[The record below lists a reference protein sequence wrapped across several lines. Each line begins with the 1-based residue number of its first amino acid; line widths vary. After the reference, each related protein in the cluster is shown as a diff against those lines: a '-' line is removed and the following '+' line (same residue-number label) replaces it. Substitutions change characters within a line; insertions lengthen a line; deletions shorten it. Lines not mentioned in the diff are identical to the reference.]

1 MGGHFYWY
9 VVPYEPDIRRALDR
23 LREQEFAAG
32 RYYPVLP
39 YVDFPLGADAPRPG
53 ARHRTIRDAVKATRE
68 TGTRSILDLDR
79 VADEPDYG
87 AVAPLSEET
96 LLRLYGTGQPTRA
109 MVEPDLVFSEEMDER
124 GQGVY
129 VILHRDGEPHE
140 ILFAGY
146 SYD

>member
-9 VVPYEPDIRRALDR
+9 VVPYEPDVRHALNH

-39 YVDFPLGADAPRPG
+39 YIDFPIRADSPRPG
-53 ARHRTIRDAVKATRE
+53 PQHRTIRDAIKASNE

-79 VADEPDYG
+79 VSQMPDYG
-87 AVAPLSEET
+87 AVAPLRDET
-96 LLRLYGTGQPTRA
+96 LLPLYGTVHPTRE
-109 MVEPDLVFSEEMDER
+109 MVGPDVAFYGEMDGR

-129 VILHRDGEPHE
+129 LILYSAGQPHE